1 MMKSNQRGITLISL
15 MIGLV
20 ISMIAVLGMTSLFRT
35 VIKNNVKASNDAR
48 ITSERAAA
56 FLIADMHLHDAG
68 FGTDTEDDLDTKLLL
83 LKRAVLP
90 SNGKGVLRDIDRVD
104 ISSSQAYKEN
114 TTIIWRF
121 KRDLPSPPDSLPEP
135 SYCAGLHTT
144 DTGIYYLHTEE
155 ECANVQAALSHTWKS
170 QKLVDGLEFKITL
183 ERKDTESCHGFGVA
197 DTSYLSVKLETEH
210 SLGEGVD
217 ADKISLSSS
226 TCLLNFS
233 KP

>member
-1 MMKSNQRGITLISL
+1 MMQSNQRGITLISL

-20 ISMIAVLGMTSLFRT
+20 ISMIAVLGMTALFRT

-48 ITSERAAA
+48 ITSDRAAA

-68 FGTDTEDDLDTKLLL
+68 FGIDTEDDLDTKLLL
-83 LKRAVLP
+83 LKRATLP

-135 SYCAGLHTT
+135 SYCAGLHAAG
-144 DTGIYYLHTEE
+144 TGIYYLNPV
-155 ECANVQAALSHTWKS
+155 ECTNVQGSLASTWET
-170 QKLVDGLEFKITL
+170 QQLVDGLAFEITL
-183 ERKDTESCHGFGVA
+183 ERKDTGLCRGFGVA
-197 DTSYLSVKLETEH
+197 GTSYLSAKLETEH